1 MSIYFKSP
9 AIDEYPKLIYPLQT
23 ETDDSV
29 LAKDE
34 DSLNKEQILE
44 LRDYLALKQL

>member
-1 MSIYFKSP
+1 MSIYFQYP
-9 AIDEYPKLIYPLQT
+9 AIDEYPKLINPLQM
-23 ETDDSV
+23 ETDESV

-34 DSLNKEQILE
+34 DSLNKEQVLE

>member
-1 MSIYFKSP
+1 MSIYFQYP
-9 AIDEYPKLIYPLQT
+9 AIDEYPKLIYPLKAEKNEQ
-23 ETDDSV
+23 EIS
-29 LAKDE
+29 KDE

>member
-1 MSIYFKSP
+1 MSIYFQYP

-23 ETDDSV
+23 ETHEAAF
-29 LAKDE
+29 AKDE

>member
-1 MSIYFKSP
+1 MSIYFQYP
-9 AIDEYPKLIYPLQT
+9 AIDEYPKLVYPLQT
-23 ETDDSV
+23 ATDEPALV
-29 LAKDE
+29 KDE

>member
-1 MSIYFKSP
+1 MSIYFQYP
-9 AIDEYPKLIYPLQT
+9 AIDDYPKLIYPLQT
-23 ETDDSV
+23 GTDEQ
-29 LAKDE
+29 AFAQDE

>member
-1 MSIYFKSP
+1 MSIYFQYP
-9 AIDEYPKLIYPLQT
+9 TIDEYPNHINPLT
-23 ETDDSV
+23 KENDVREHSR
-29 LAKDE
+29 DE